1 MDTNQFFPMDGA
13 IWVIIAVCVI
23 FVALVAL
30 FAIVYNNWKKQRLEN
45 IELQKK
51 DEELKQ
57 KCQELVDALQATRE
71 TISQNET
78 SCKTF
83 QKEFML
89 ARHRLSL
96 DNMSARLGEMSDEI
110 ELAKTRGSIDEK
122 EAAVLANSYASINAV
137 IKNLKSL

>member
-57 KCQELVDALQATRE
+57 KCQELVDALQATRK

-89 ARHRLSL
+89 VRHRLSL

>member
-13 IWVIIAVCVI
+13 ICVIIAVCVI

-57 KCQELVDALQATRE
+57 KCQELVEVFFWLVVIWVTVSF
-71 TISQNET
+71 IS
-78 SCKTF
+78 
-83 QKEFML
+83 
-89 ARHRLSL
+89 H
-96 DNMSARLGEMSDEI
+96 
-110 ELAKTRGSIDEK
+110 
-122 EAAVLANSYASINAV
+122 
-137 IKNLKSL
+137 

>member
-57 KCQELVDALQATRE
+57 KCQELVDALQATRK

-83 QKEFML
+83 QKECML
-89 ARHRLSL
+89 VRHRLSL